1 MTYQTTQVHP
11 ESLVPN
17 PWNSN
22 VVSPDND
29 AKLEESVKRYGMFK
43 PVIVREL
50 LDGTLQIIG
59 GEHRA
64 QVAKRLGLTSIPVVN
79 LGIIDDK
86 KAKEIGLVDNG
97 RFGEDDSY
105 KLAEIIESLGGDYE
119 DLAKFMPYTE
129 EDLNSIF
136 VNSSIAL
143 DELDSLSLPE
153 EGVELPN
160 EKAMQTHQVMRFKVP
175 LKDVEAVTQIIEKT
189 IKVQGFDD
197 SDSMTNAGDALVHL
211 LLKE

>member
-11 ESLVPN
+11 DSLVPN

-22 VVSPDND
+22 IVSPDND
-29 AKLEESVKRYGMFK
+29 AKLEESIRRYGMFK

-64 QVAKRLGLTSIPVVN
+64 EIAQRLGLTSIPIVN
-79 LGIIDDK
+79 LGILDDR
-86 KAKEIGLVDNG
+86 KAKEISLVDNG
-97 RFGEDDSY
+97 RFGEDDSF
-105 KLAEIIESLGGDYE
+105 KLAEILESLGDYKDLVAVMPLSIE
-119 DLAKFMPYTE
+119 DLDSVFT
-129 EDLNSIF
+129 
-136 VNSSIAL
+136 NSSIAL
-143 DELDSLSLPE
+143 EELDSLALPDDSE
-153 EGVELPN
+153 QLPN
-160 EKAMQTHQVMRFKVP
+160 EKALQTHQVMRFKVP
-175 LKDVEAVTQIIEKT
+175 LKDVDAVTQIIEKT

-211 LLKE
+211 LLKD

>member
-11 ESLVPN
+11 DSLVPN

-22 VVSPDND
+22 IVSPDND
-29 AKLEESVKRYGMFK
+29 AKLEESIKRYGMFK

-64 QVAKRLGLTSIPVVN
+64 EIAQRLGLTSIPIVN
-79 LGIIDDK
+79 LGILDDR
-86 KAKEIGLVDNG
+86 KAKEISLVDNG
-97 RFGEDDSY
+97 RFGEDDSF
-105 KLAEIIESLGGDYE
+105 KLAEILESLGDYKDLIAVMPLSIE
-119 DLAKFMPYTE
+119 DLDSVFT
-129 EDLNSIF
+129 
-136 VNSSIAL
+136 NSSIAL
-143 DELDSLSLPE
+143 EELDSLALPE
-153 EGVELPN
+153 DEDDLPN
-160 EKAMQTHQVMRFKVP
+160 QKAVQTHQVMRFKVP
-175 LKDVEAVTQIIEKT
+175 LKDVDAVTQIIEKT

-211 LLKE
+211 LLKD

>member
-1 MTYQTTQVHP
+1 MYQTIQVDP
-11 ESLVPN
+11 ASLVPN

-64 QVAKRLGLTSIPVVN
+64 QVAQRLSLPSIPVVN

-86 KAKEIGLVDNG
+86 KAKEISLVDNG
-97 RFGEDDSY
+97 RFGEDDAY
-105 KLAEIIESLGGDYE
+105 KLAEIIESLGSDYE

-129 EDLNSIF
+129 SDLNSIF

-143 DELDSLSLPE
+143 DELESLSLPDE
-153 EGVELPN
+153 EPDLPL
-160 EKAMQTHQVMRFKVP
+160 EKALQTHQILRFKVP
-175 LKDVEAVTQIIEKT
+175 LADVDKITQLIEKT
-189 IKVQGFDD
+189 IKVQGLDD
-197 SDSMTNAGDALVHL
+197 SDSLTNAGDALVHL